1 MLATRYG
8 VLNSMFPE
16 IILSLMWSSH
26 QARSVV
32 PPQTFTVLP
41 DDCSLLQKCAGNFLI
56 IDSFQAS
63 DRRQE
68 LKSGT
73 RPWRLNSV
81 WRATWTIIISATIF
95 SSHFRGYSHRQLCS
109 QPPVVFL
116 VSISVCGGGE
126 ESARCAFAAATATCT
141 RAAVEHEA
149 GKEHGMGGGNS
160 AQRLWSSQA
169 AAAQPSLS
177 AASTN
182 TACASFLLFPAAIS
196 FMWSYHQ
203 FITKIIFIP
212 KAKLYLSNSGIAWL
226 ATVLHNLTSTLF
238 KKWYCFCFFVITAR
252 ATFTV
257 V

>member
-26 QARSVV
+26 QARSVM

-149 GKEHGMGGGNS
+149 GKEHGMVEATRHKDCEAAKQQQLS
-160 AQRLWSSQA
+160 PAWVQRPPT
-169 AAAQPSLS
+169 QPV
-177 AASTN
+177 
-182 TACASFLLFPAAIS
+182 LLFCS
-196 FMWSYHQ
+196 SLLQSVSCGH
-203 FITKIIFIP
+203 IT
-212 KAKLYLSNSGIAWL
+212 NS
-226 ATVLHNLTSTLF
+226 SP
-238 KKWYCFCFFVITAR
+238 R
-252 ATFTV
+252 
-257 V
+257 